1 MHFTDFVV
9 NAGVVK
15 NTFSGGRFARINV
28 GRNTDVSIA
37 LDRSLACHGQPL
49 GESIKNKNRYTTCGG

>member
-1 MHFTDFVV
+1 VV
-9 NAGVVK
+9 HAGIKQNAL
-15 NTFSGGRFARINV
+15 GGGGFACINV

-49 GESIKNKNRYTTCGG
+49 GESIKNKNRYTTWDG

>member
-1 MHFTDFVV
+1 VV
-9 NAGVVK
+9 HAGIKKNALC
-15 NTFSGGRFARINV
+15 GGGFARINV

-49 GESIKNKNRYTTCGG
+49 GESIEKQKTLRHL

>member
-1 MHFTDFVV
+1 MHFTNFVIHAGIKK
-9 NAGVVK
+9 NALC
-15 NTFSGGRFARINV
+15 GGGFARINV

-49 GESIKNKNRYTTCGG
+49 GESIEKQKTLRHL